1 VRRPRG
7 RGPRARRLASYLQR
21 RLRTSA
27 AARPGLDAARSR
39 ALFHRGA
46 VVFTD
51 TADFTIRTLRDGILD
66 FLMLFERARAG
77 AAKAV
82 RAAGGEIVKVEADSL
97 LLRFPDVPSACRGV
111 AALERSLRSL
121 NRRLPEDEQLRF
133 SYGIGYGDLL
143 DLEGDLFGL
152 EVNLASKIGEDM
164 ARPGQALLTPS
175 AADAVPARAR
185 HRVVPHGTIR
195 FGPRSIDV
203 HELKLALT
211 SRGGRT

>member
-1 VRRPRG
+1 VAVPRG
-7 RGPRARRLASYLQR
+7 RGPRTRRLASYLRR
-21 RLRTSA
+21 RLKTPA
-27 AARPGLDAARSR
+27 GARPGLDSASAPL
-39 ALFHRGA
+39 LFRRRA

-51 TADFTIRTLRDGILD
+51 TADFTIRTLRDGILH
-66 FLMLFERARAG
+66 FLMLFERVREA
-77 AAKAV
+77 AAKVV
-82 RAAGGEIVKVEADSL
+82 RTCGGEIVKVEADSL
-97 LLRFPDVPSACRGV
+97 LLRFPDVPSACRAV
-111 AALERSLRSL
+111 AALERLLRSL
-121 NRRLPEDEQLRF
+121 NRPLPEDEQMRF
-133 SYGIGYGDLL
+133 SYGIGYGELL

-175 AADAVPARAR
+175 AAEAVPARER